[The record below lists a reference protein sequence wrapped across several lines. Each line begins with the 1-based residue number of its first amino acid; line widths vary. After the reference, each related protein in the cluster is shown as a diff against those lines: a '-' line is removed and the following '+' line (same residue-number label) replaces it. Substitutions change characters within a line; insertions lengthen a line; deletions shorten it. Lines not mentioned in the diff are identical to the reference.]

1 MLLIALINLSNS
13 NQFNVTIMQ
22 ENNLLDNAVNASG
35 ETGGAIFDSLA
46 GFFNSI
52 QAGIGQYGLKIVGGI
67 VALIIGLWIIRVIMK
82 AVKAAMDKGKLD
94 ETLKPFLNTLIGFL
108 LKVLLFISIAGIVG
122 IPTATFAALLAAVG
136 LAIGGAFNGSLGH
149 MAAGVMLLV
158 FRPFKVGDLIE
169 TGGKLG
175 FVKEI
180 SVFVTVLETFQNKTE
195 IIPNGSITSGVITN
209 LTTKGNLR
217 VDMPFAIQYGT
228 DIQKA
233 KDVVLEVLKNDSH
246 VMQDPAPRVAVNNL
260 GQNGIELLA
269 LPYATC
275 EDYWEVHWDT
285 RQKIVEA
292 LGNANYEAALPQR
305 IITNK

>member
-1 MLLIALINLSNS
+1 MQTSETIVDSA
-13 NQFNVTIMQ
+13 VTGTTEAGGTIM
-22 ENNLLDNAVNASG
+22 S
-35 ETGGAIFDSLA
+35 SLG

-52 QAGIGQYGLKIVGGI
+52 QEGAGQYGLKIVGGI
-67 VALIIGLWIIRVIMK
+67 VALIIGLWIIKIVMK
-82 AVKAAMDKGKLD
+82 AIKKGFDKSNVD
-94 ETLKPFLNTLIGFL
+94 STLKPFLVTLVSFL
-108 LKVLLFISIAGIVG
+108 LKLLLFISIAGIVG

-195 IIPNGSITSGVITN
+195 IIPNGAITADTITN
-209 LTTKGNLR
+209 LTTIGNLR

-228 DIQKA
+228 DIKKA
-233 KDVVLEVLKNDSH
+233 KEIVMNVLQADDK
-246 VMQDPAPRVAVNNL
+246 VMTDPAPRVAVNNL
-260 GQNGIELLA
+260 GANGVELLA
-269 LPYATC
+269 LPYSTC
-275 EDYWEVHWDT
+275 ENYWDVYWDT
-285 RQKIVEA
+285 RQSIVEA
-292 LGNANYEAALPQR
+292 LGNAQYDAPLPQR
-305 IITNK
+305 IVTMKS

>member
-1 MLLIALINLSNS
+1 MQTTEKVLDTATTVTSQTGS
-13 NQFNVTIMQ
+13 TIM
-22 ENNLLDNAVNASG
+22 N
-35 ETGGAIFDSLA
+35 SLS

-52 QAGIGQYGLKIVGGI
+52 QEGAGQYGLKIVGGI
-67 VALIIGLWIIRVIMK
+67 VALIIGLWIVKMIMK
-82 AVKAAMDKGKLD
+82 AIKKTFDKSKVD
-94 ETLKPFLNTLIGFL
+94 HTLKPFLVTLVNFL

-195 IIPNGSITSGVITN
+195 IIPNGAITAGTITN
-209 LTTKGNLR
+209 LTTIGNLR
-217 VDMPFAIQYGT
+217 VDMPFGIQYGA
-228 DIQKA
+228 DIEKA
-233 KDVVLEVLKNDSH
+233 KQIVMEVMKSDQNVLQK
-246 VMQDPAPRVAVNNL
+246 PAPRVAVNNL
-260 GQNGIELLA
+260 GANGIELLA
-269 LPYATC
+269 LPYSTC
-275 EDYWEVHWDT
+275 EDYWDVYWDT
-285 RQKIVEA
+285 RQRIVEA
-292 LGNANYEAALPQR
+292 LGNASYDAPLPQR
-305 IITNK
+305 IVTMKS

>member
-1 MLLIALINLSNS
+1 MS
-13 NQFNVTIMQ
+13 NQDTVVEGVANTGNTIFN
-22 ENNLLDNAVNASG
+22 
-35 ETGGAIFDSLA
+35 SLG

-52 QAGIGQYGLKIVGGI
+52 QEGVGQYGLKIVGGI
-67 VALIIGLWIIRVIMK
+67 VALIIGLWIVKIVVK
-82 AVKAAMDKGKLD
+82 AVRKAFDKSKVD
-94 ETLKPFLNTLIGFL
+94 QTLKPFLVTLVNFL
-108 LKVLLFISIAGIVG
+108 LKAILFISIAGIVG

-169 TGGKLG
+169 TDGRLG

-195 IIPNGSITSGVITN
+195 IIPNGTITSGTITN
-209 LTTKGNLR
+209 LSTIGHLR
-217 VDMPFAIQYGT
+217 VDMPFGIQYGG

-233 KDVVLEVLKNDSH
+233 KKIVEDVLKADAK
-246 VMQDPAPRVAVNNL
+246 VMNDPAPRVAVNNL
-260 GQNGIELLA
+260 GANGIELLA

-275 EDYWEVHWDT
+275 EDYWDVFWDT

-292 LGNANYEAALPQR
+292 LGEANYDAPLPQR
-305 IITNK
+305 IVTMKS